1 MQKNI
6 VIVGYPKS
14 GTTWLSRLV
23 AELVSCPL
31 KGDWGYDKI
40 KALYKEGTDRD
51 SDYQVFKSHHSF
63 NELEQASSLNIHKTI
78 YIIRDPRD
86 VAISGLYYFRFLPKL
101 LAEKEGLRLH
111 PVLKKTYDKLVSKKE
126 KKRQMIQAVL
136 HGNSNLN
143 NWLKL
148 SWNNHYLPYHKEGL
162 LFIKFEDLIDSPE
175 TECKKILAYLGV
187 SSNEEHI
194 KNSIE
199 KQSFQERKFNDS
211 NENKKQL
218 NKLLRKG
225 IYGNWK
231 KELTK
236 NEISQ
241 FKENLNDTNNYYTF

>member
-1 MQKNI
+1 MAKRNI
-6 VIVGYPKS
+6 VIIGYPKS

-31 KGDWGYDKI
+31 QGDWGFDEI

-51 SDYQVFKSHHSF
+51 SDYRVYKSHHSF
-63 NELEQASSLNIHKTI
+63 NELEMASSLNIYKSI

-86 VAISGLYYFRFLPKL
+86 VVVSGLYYFRFLPKL
-101 LAEKEGLRLH
+101 LAIKKGITLN
-111 PVLKKTYDKLVSKKE
+111 PVLKKTYNKLVSKKE

-136 HGNSNLN
+136 HGNNNLN
-143 NWLKL
+143 PWLKL
-148 SWNNHYLPYHKEGL
+148 SWNNHYLPYHNKKL

-187 SSNEEHI
+187 NSCEDHI
-194 KNSIE
+194 KKSII
-199 KQSFQERKFNDS
+199 KQSFQERKKNNS
-211 NENKKQL
+211 NKKQL
-218 NKLLRKG
+218 NKILRKG

-236 NEISQ
+236 TEISL
-241 FKENLNDTNNYYTF
+241 FREKLKDENNYYTF